1 MSALPAEHLLRDLAP
16 RVLGALTRRWG
27 DFAACEDAVQ
37 EALLAA
43 VTGWAAGLPDD
54 PQAWLTAVAQR
65 RLIDHYR
72 SDLARRRR
80 EEQVSRAEP
89 PPSGNADPPGDQG
102 DDTLALL
109 LMCCHPAL
117 TPASAVALTLRA
129 VGGLTTAE
137 IARAFLVPEATMA
150 QRISRAKQR
159 LREQAAPFTLP
170 SAQALPDRLRIVLH
184 VLYLVFNEGY
194 TSTSGDGLHRVE
206 LSAEAIR
213 LARLLVALRQ
223 DDAESTGLLALML
236 LTDARRPARTGPAGE
251 LVPLAD
257 QDRSQWD
264 AELVREGAELADR
277 AMARRPLGE
286 YALQAAIAAVH
297 DRAPST
303 AATDWRQVVSLYDAL
318 ERLSGNPMVSLN
330 KAVAVA
336 MVDGPARALDLLA
349 TLDGGP
355 LAGSHR
361 LDAVRAHLYERS
373 GDAAAAAAAYAR
385 AAQRTTNR
393 AERDYLTLQA
403 ARARTLG

>member
-1 MSALPAEHLLRDLAP
+1 VSAVPAEHLLRDLAP

-43 VTGWAAGLPDD
+43 VSGWAAGIPDD
-54 PQAWLTAVAQR
+54 PRAWLTAVAQR
-65 RLIDHYR
+65 RLVDHYR

-80 EEQVSRAEP
+80 EEQVTRAEP
-89 PPSGNADPPGDQG
+89 PPSTDADRDGAPG
-102 DDTLALL
+102 DDTLVLL
-109 LMCCHPAL
+109 LMCCHPSL

-159 LREQAAPFTLP
+159 LREQADPFTLP
-170 SAQALPDRLRIVLH
+170 TAEALPDRLRVVLH

-213 LARLLVALRQ
+213 LGRLLVALRPE
-223 DDAESTGLLALML
+223 DPEATGLLALML
-236 LTDARRPARTGPAGE
+236 LTDARRPARTGPGGE
-251 LVPLAD
+251 LVPLAE
-257 QDRSQWD
+257 QDRSLWD
-264 AELVREGAELADR
+264 GGLIAEGAALARR
-277 AMARRPLGE
+277 AIVRRPLGE
-286 YALQAAIAAVH
+286 YAIQAAIAAVH
-297 DRAPST
+297 DLAPST
-303 AATDWRQVVSLYDAL
+303 EATDWGQVLALYRRL

-330 KAVAVA
+330 TAIAVA
-336 MVDGPARALDLLA
+336 MVDGPAAALDLLA
-349 TLDGGP
+349 ALDDGP

-361 LDAVRAHLYERS
+361 LDAVRGHLYQRT
-373 GDAAAAAAAYAR
+373 GDLAGAAAAYTR
-385 AAQRTTNR
+385 AARRTTNR

-403 ARARTLG
+403 ARARASG